1 MNNKKYLE
9 TPDGHNIYY
18 EHAGNEDGIPVVFLH
33 GGPGSGCSESSK
45 NFFDKEKWF
54 SVFFDQRGCGLSKP
68 SGETKNNNTENLVK
82 DIEMLRKVLGIKKW
96 VVFGGSWGSTLA
108 LKYACEHP
116 KNVSALILRGIFLA
130 SETEIDWFLLELRR
144 FIPKNWN
151 NFVKN
156 IRNIKKALGTN
167 FKLKRSIAEIQNK
180 RIVRKSIVAKKEI
193 KKGEKEKHRKE
204 TKSRNNNSYSVA
216 DEETANQIPSNN
228 NTIRNMLH
236 DFNNFS

>member
-18 EHAGNEDGIPVVFLH
+18 EHAGNEDVIRVVFLH

-96 VVFGGSWGSTLA
+96 GPLFSSTSFKYMKNFNHFGLS
-108 LKYACEHP
+108 
-116 KNVSALILRGIFLA
+116 
-130 SETEIDWFLLELRR
+130 
-144 FIPKNWN
+144 
-151 NFVKN
+151 
-156 IRNIKKALGTN
+156 
-167 FKLKRSIAEIQNK
+167 RSK
-180 RIVRKSIVAKKEI
+180 
-193 KKGEKEKHRKE
+193 
-204 TKSRNNNSYSVA
+204 
-216 DEETANQIPSNN
+216 
-228 NTIRNMLH
+228 
-236 DFNNFS
+236 